1 MTIVKAIFAL
11 ILALGAFT
19 STVNTFG
26 GELRA
31 DGPKCLPCNN

>member
-19 STVNTFG
+19 STVNTFAG
-26 GELRA
+26 QV
-31 DGPKCLPCNN
+31 DGIPKCFPCDN

>member
-19 STVNTFG
+19 STVNTFAG
-26 GELRA
+26 QV
-31 DGPKCLPCNN
+31 DGIPKCFPCNN